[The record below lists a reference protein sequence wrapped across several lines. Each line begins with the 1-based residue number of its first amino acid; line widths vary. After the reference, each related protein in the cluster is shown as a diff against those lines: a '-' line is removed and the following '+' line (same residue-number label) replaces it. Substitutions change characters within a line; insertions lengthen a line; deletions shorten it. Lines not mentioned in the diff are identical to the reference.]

1 MSRTWHTIFKGIRKE
16 LFRKILYLDFFSNHK
31 DTAQLR
37 ILVKVLLLKHNI
49 RLYGNFLKFYAKF
62 LWNNSYKNCTILSNA
77 FELKKYVLGFE
88 SLYIDILY
96 PSLWKPE
103 SSNNIF
109 DTPSNFWKNYKS
121 VPYVTQCLEIA
132 QFLYFFKNIS

>member
-31 DTAQLR
+31 DTAQLT

-49 RLYGNFLKFYAKF
+49 RLYGNSLKFYAKF

-103 SSNNIF
+103 SSNNNF

>member
-31 DTAQLR
+31 DTAQLT

-49 RLYGNFLKFYAKF
+49 RLYGHFLKFYAKF

-109 DTPSNFWKNYKS
+109 DTPNFLKNYKS